1 MKTKICFV
9 VSTGMTVNAFL
20 QQPIKLLSQH
30 YDIYIAFDTSAGVAL
45 HGLEDIVTILP
56 VGIKRKISL
65 WHDLAAIFQL
75 LKLFKKHNFKI
86 VHSVTP
92 KAGLLAMLAAALAQ
106 LDIRIHTF
114 TGQVW
119 ATKSGFGRS
128 MLKEIDKLIGFFST
142 HILVDSPSQRQFLL
156 DEHVIAPGKSCVLQQ
171 GSISGVDINRFKP
184 DYSARLRIRG
194 DLQIAD
200 GDVVFLFIGRLNRD
214 KGILDLAVAFS
225 NIARRHANARL
236 LIVGVDEA
244 NLSDEIHSITESCE
258 KQVNFIE
265 FTPMPEEYMAASD
278 VLCLP
283 SYREGF
289 GNVIIEAAGVGIPT
303 IGSKIYGITDAVVD
317 GTTGLLFAP
326 RDVAALESCM
336 EKLVESKQLRNS
348 LGKAARDRA
357 CEDFSSEKLSAAW
370 LKYYQELS

>member
-1 MKTKICFV
+1 LKTKICFV

-30 YDIYIAFDTSAGVAL
+30 YDIYIALDTSTGGSL

-65 WHDLAAIFQL
+65 WQDLVAVFQL
-75 LKLFKKHNFKI
+75 LKLFQKHNFKI

-106 LDIRIHTF
+106 IDIRIHTF

-128 MLKEIDKLIGFFST
+128 VLKKIDKLIGFFCT
-142 HILVDSPSQRQFLL
+142 HILVDSPSQREFLL
-156 DEHVIAPGKSCVLQQ
+156 DERVIAAEKSCVLQK
-171 GSISGVDINRFKP
+171 GSISGVDIDRFKP
-184 DYSARLRIRG
+184 DYSARLRIRES
-194 DLQIAD
+194 LQIAD

-225 NIARRHANARL
+225 KIARKHAHAKL

-244 NLSDEIHSITESCE
+244 NLLDEILMITEGCE
-258 KQVNFIE
+258 KQVKFIE
-265 FTPMPEEYMAASD
+265 FTSVPQEYMAASD

-289 GNVIIEAAGVGIPT
+289 GNVIIEAAAVGIPT

-317 GTTGLLFAP
+317 GDTGLLFVP
-326 RDVAALESCM
+326 RDIKALELCL
-336 EKLVESKQLRNS
+336 EKMVENDSLRNS
-348 LGKAARDRA
+348 LGVAAHKRA
-357 CEDFSSEKLSAAW
+357 CEDFSSQKLSAAW

>member
-9 VSTGMTVNAFL
+9 VSASMTVNAFL
-20 QQPIKLLSQH
+20 QQPIKLLSHH
-30 YDIYIAFDTSAGVAL
+30 YDIYIALDTSAGPAL
-45 HGLEDIVTILP
+45 INLEDIVTVLP

-65 WHDLAAIFQL
+65 WQDLAAVFQL

-92 KAGLLAMLAAALAQ
+92 KAGLLAMFAAALAQ
-106 LDIRIHTF
+106 VDVRIHTF

-119 ATKSGFGRS
+119 ATRNGLGRAV
-128 MLKEIDKLIGFFST
+128 LKQLDKLIGCFCT

-156 DEHVIAPGKSCVLQQ
+156 DEGVIAPEKSCVLQK
-171 GSISGVDINRFKP
+171 GSISGVDVDRFKP
-184 DYSARLRIRG
+184 DYSARVRIRES
-194 DLQIAD
+194 LQIAD
-200 GDVVFLFIGRLNRD
+200 SDVVFLFIGRLNRD

-225 NIARRHANARL
+225 NIARQNVNARL

-244 NLSDEIHSITESCE
+244 NLLGEILCITEGCE
-258 KQVNFIE
+258 QQVKFIE
-265 FTPMPEEYMAASD
+265 FTPVPEEYMAASD

-289 GNVIIEAAGVGIPT
+289 GNVIIEAAAVGIPT

-317 GTTGLLFAP
+317 GETGLLFAP
-326 RDVAALESCM
+326 RDIAALESCM
-336 EKLVESKQLRNS
+336 EKMVKNTRLRNS
-348 LGKAARDRA
+348 LGKSAHKRA
-357 CEDFSSEKLSAAW
+357 CEDFSSQKLSAAW
-370 LKYYQELS
+370 LKYYQELP

>member
-1 MKTKICFV
+1 LKTKICFV

-30 YDIYIAFDTSAGVAL
+30 YDIYIALDTSAGEAL

-56 VGIKRKISL
+56 VAIKRKISL
-65 WHDLAAIFQL
+65 WQDLAAVFQL
-75 LKLFKKHNFKI
+75 FKLFQKHNFRI

-106 LDIRIHTF
+106 VDIRIHTF

-119 ATKSGFGRS
+119 ATKLGFGRAA
-128 MLKEIDKLIGFFST
+128 LKKLDKLIGCFCT

-156 DEHVIAPGKSCVLQQ
+156 DEGVIAPEKSCVLQK
-171 GSISGVDINRFKP
+171 GSISGVDVNRFKP
-184 DYSARLRIRG
+184 NYSARLRIRES
-194 DLQIAD
+194 LQIAD
-200 GDVVFLFIGRLNRD
+200 SDVVFLFIGRLNRD

-225 NIARRHANARL
+225 NVACRHANARL

-244 NLSDEIHSITESCE
+244 NLSEEIHHITENFE
-258 KQVNFIE
+258 KQVEFIE
-265 FTPMPEEYMAASD
+265 FTPVPEEYMAASD

-289 GNVIIEAAGVGIPT
+289 GNVIIEAAAVGIPT

-317 GTTGLLFAP
+317 GYTGLLFTP

-336 EKLVESKQLRNS
+336 EKMVGNAELRQN
-348 LGKAARDRA
+348 LGKAAHNRA
-357 CEDFSSEKLSAAW
+357 CEDFSSQKLSAAW

>member
-30 YDIYIAFDTSAGVAL
+30 YDIYIALDTSAGLAL
-45 HGLEDIVTILP
+45 QGLEDIVTILP

-65 WHDLAAIFQL
+65 WQDLVVVFQL
-75 LKLFKKHNFKI
+75 LKLFKTHNFKI

-92 KAGLLAMLAAALAQ
+92 KAGLLAMLVAAIAQ
-106 LDIRIHTF
+106 VDVRIHTF

-119 ATKSGFGRS
+119 ATKFGFSRIT
-128 MLKEIDKLIGFFST
+128 LKKLDKLIGYCCT

-156 DEHVIAPGKSCVLQQ
+156 DEGVIAPEKSCVLHK
-171 GSISGVDINRFKP
+171 GSISGVDVNRFKP
-184 DYSARLRIRG
+184 DYSARLLIRES
-194 DLQIAD
+194 LQIAD
-200 GDVVFLFIGRLNRD
+200 DDVVFLFIGRLNRD

-225 NIARRHANARL
+225 NVARQHANARL
-236 LIVGVDEA
+236 LIVGVDEG
-244 NLSDEIHSITESCE
+244 NLTEEIHGITKRCE
-258 KQVNFIE
+258 KQVKFIE
-265 FTPMPEEYMAASD
+265 FTPVPEEYMAASD

-289 GNVIIEAAGVGIPT
+289 GNVIIEAAAVGIPT

-317 GTTGLLFAP
+317 GSTGLLFTP
-326 RDVAALESCM
+326 RDVDELESCM
-336 EKLVESKQLRNS
+336 KKMVENDELRKS
-348 LGKAARDRA
+348 LGKAGHYRA
-357 CEDFSSEKLSAAW
+357 CEDFSSQKLSAAW
-370 LKYYQELS
+370 LKFYQELS

>member
-1 MKTKICFV
+1 LKTKICFV

-30 YDIYIAFDTSAGVAL
+30 YDIYIALDTGAGQSL
-45 HGLEDIVTILP
+45 QGLDDLVTILP

-65 WHDLAAIFQL
+65 WQDLPAVFQL
-75 LKLFKKHNFKI
+75 LKLFKKHNFTI

-92 KAGLLAMLAAALAQ
+92 KAGLLAMLAATLAQ
-106 LDIRIHTF
+106 VDIRIHTF

-119 ATKSGFGRS
+119 ATKSGVGRIV
-128 MLKEIDKLIGFFST
+128 LKKLDKLIGRFCT

-156 DEHVIAPGKSCVLQQ
+156 DEGVIAPEKSCVLLK
-171 GSISGVDINRFKP
+171 GSISGVDVDRFKP
-184 DYSARLRIRG
+184 NYSARLRIRQS
-194 DLQIAD
+194 LQVDD

-225 NIARRHANARL
+225 NIAPQYSNARL
-236 LIVGVDEA
+236 LVVGVDEA
-244 NLSDEIHSITESCE
+244 NLLQEIHGITQFCE

-265 FTPMPEEYMAASD
+265 FTPLPEEYMAASD

-289 GNVIIEAAGVGIPT
+289 GNVIIEAAAVGIPT

-317 GTTGLLFAP
+317 GETGLLFAP
-326 RDVAALESCM
+326 RDIAALESCM
-336 EKLVESKQLRNS
+336 EEMAENSQLRNS
-348 LGKAARDRA
+348 LGKAAHKRA
-357 CEDFSSEKLSAAW
+357 CEDFSSQKLSAAW

>member
-1 MKTKICFV
+1 
-9 VSTGMTVNAFL
+9 MTVNAFL
-20 QQPIKLLSQH
+20 QQPIRQLSQS
-30 YDIYIAFDTSAGVAL
+30 YDVYVAL
-45 HGLEDIVTILP
+45 KLTSEDTFPGLENLVTFLP
-56 VGIKRKISL
+56 VGIERKVSIWQDFSAL
-65 WHDLAAIFQL
+65 VQL
-75 LKLFKKHNFKI
+75 LRLFRQYKFMA

-92 KAGLLAMLAAALAQ
+92 KAGLLAMLAAALARV
-106 LDIRIHTF
+106 DIRIHTF

-119 ATKSGFGRS
+119 ATKLGFSRIA
-128 MLKEIDKLIGFFST
+128 LKKLDKLIGYFCT

-156 DEHVIAPGKSCVLQQ
+156 DEGVIAPEKSCVLHK
-171 GSISGVDINRFKP
+171 GSISGVDVSRFKP
-184 DYSARLRIRG
+184 DYSARLRIRES
-194 DLQIAD
+194 LQITD

-225 NIARRHANARL
+225 NVASRHANARL

-244 NLSDEIHSITESCE
+244 NLTEEIHSITESCG
-258 KQVNFIE
+258 KQVKFIE
-265 FTPMPEEYMAASD
+265 FTPVPEEYMAASD

-289 GNVIIEAAGVGIPT
+289 GNVIIEAAAVGIPT

-317 GTTGLLFAP
+317 GYTGLLFTP

-336 EKLVESKQLRNS
+336 EKLVENKQLRNS

-357 CEDFSSEKLSAAW
+357 CEDFSSQKLSAAW